1 MSFKTGS
8 NHIHLFKQGH
18 VETEWEGMKDTQSE
32 RGTVVR
38 GLMREL
44 AVFTQ
49 AVESRHK
56 HRDRMNEGVGGM
68 ANSKLVYLYINT
80 PNSQIMALF
89 ISTAQAARSLFE
101 TGSY

>member
-18 VETEWEGMKDTQSE
+18 IETEWEGMKDTQSE
-32 RGTVVR
+32 RETVVR
-38 GLMREL
+38 ELMREL

-56 HRDRMNEGVGGM
+56 HIDTMIEGVERIAG
-68 ANSKLVYLYINT
+68 SK
-80 PNSQIMALF
+80 
-89 ISTAQAARSLFE
+89 
-101 TGSY
+101 